1 MSIVAQRYANALFEL
16 AKEQDRLEDV
26 DMQLKGLSELWR
38 KSSSLRDVFS
48 NPKFDAE
55 QRRAIIDDIVNRVQ
69 GAVLVRNLLRLL
81 SDRSRMK
88 IIPALAVAFR
98 RLTEARLGKVHAE
111 VVSAVPLPEPYYD
124 QLQQRL
130 EHVTGKHVVIEK
142 RVDPSVI
149 AGVITRVGD
158 RVFDGSAQGQ
168 LLQLR
173 EQLLGS
179 QG

>member
-1 MSIVAQRYANALFEL
+1 
-16 AKEQDRLEDV
+16 
-26 DMQLKGLSELWR
+26 
-38 KSSSLRDVFS
+38 
-48 NPKFDAE
+48 
-55 QRRAIIDDIVNRVQ
+55 
-69 GAVLVRNLLRLL
+69 
-81 SDRSRMK
+81 
-88 IIPALAVAFR
+88 
-98 RLTEARLGKVHAE
+98 
-111 VVSAVPLPEPYYD
+111 PEPYYD